1 MVELVVFGAFAV
13 VLAVVPSL
21 IKRLDQRT
29 RQETVRELFRVDEC
43 GADECGEVLVA
54 RRPTA

>member
-21 IKRLDQRT
+21 IKRVDQRT

-43 GADECGEVLVA
+43 GEVLVA
-54 RRPTA
+54 RRPTADV